1 VTSVKE
7 GYDKNKHALK
17 SDWATDI
24 DGALAEM
31 AFAKHMNFYWSA
43 SNRSFKEP
51 DVGEWH
57 VRSTR
62 HSDGHLIVRPNDV
75 DPESRFVFAI
85 TGDRWVSLVG
95 WMLASEA
102 RIDQF
107 WRENER
113 GWWVPQSALTELQ
126 A

>member
-1 VTSVKE
+1 MTAIVINLTYAEIWQASVAGCARRVTSVKE
-7 GYDKNKHALK
+7 GYDKNKHAQK

-31 AFAKHMNFYWSA
+31 AFAKA

-62 HSDGHLIVRPNDV
+62 HSEGHLIIRPNDNE
-75 DPESRFVFAI
+75 PEARFVFAI
-85 TGDRWVSLVG
+85 TGDRWVSL
-95 WMLASEA
+95 
-102 RIDQF
+102 
-107 WRENER
+107 